1 MKNDFLMAI
10 TQLCA
15 EKNLSKEVV
24 IGALEDAMAHAYKKN
39 FGGNHDVVVRMDAT
53 SGQATVYTRRT
64 VVAQVEDPATQVS
77 VEEARRLLG
86 RQPVLGEIVEE
97 DRTPREF
104 GRIAAQTAKQV
115 IMQRLRDAERE
126 VVYDEYTDREG
137 EIVNGTVQ
145 RIEPNRIIIAL
156 PRAEAILPITEQ
168 VPGEHYR
175 LGQRIKVYLVEV
187 NRTPKGPQLIAS
199 RTHRNLLRRLF
210 ELEVPEINHGIV
222 EIKGIAREPG
232 SRSKVAVAARQ
243 PGVDPV
249 GACVGLRGIRIQ
261 NIVNELNGEKID
273 VVEWH
278 PDPAMFVAKALSPA
292 QVVRVVTS
300 EEEKTATCVVPDRQ
314 LSLAIGKEGQNA
326 RLAAKLTGWRID
338 IKSVSAFREEE
349 ADRLAREEEERA
361 LAAAR
366 TPAVEPMVV
375 EDLLPAAAA
384 PAVEPP
390 VDLPTF
396 EEPASEAAVATV
408 EAPAEPPPVEEIEE
422 TLTMEDLFPTK
433 PSERGKIRF
442 AEEILGAEVGRKK
455 GRERGRDEEEPARP
469 AKKGPRRQ
477 RVYFE
482 EDDEEAE
489 YEDILRRIR

>member
-1 MKNDFLMAI
+1 
-10 TQLCA
+10 
-15 EKNLSKEVV
+15 V
-24 IGALEDAMAHAYKKN
+24 IA
-39 FGGNHDVVVRMDAT
+39 
-53 SGQATVYTRRT
+53 
-64 VVAQVEDPATQVS
+64 
-77 VEEARRLLG
+77 
-86 RQPVLGEIVEE
+86 
-97 DRTPREF
+97 
-104 GRIAAQTAKQV
+104 
-115 IMQRLRDAERE
+115 QRLREAEQK

-137 EIVNGTVQ
+137 EIVTGTVQ
-145 RIEPNRIIIAL
+145 RVEPNRIIIGL
-156 PRAEAILPITEQ
+156 PRAEAILPSSEQ
-168 VPGEHYR
+168 VPGEQYR

-187 NRTPKGPQLIAS
+187 NRTPRGPQLIAS

-273 VVEWH
+273 VIEWH

-292 QVVRVVTS
+292 QVLRVVTND
-300 EEEKTATCVVPDRQ
+300 EEKTATCVVPDRQ

-338 IKSVSAFREEE
+338 IKSASAFREEE
-349 ADRLAREEEERA
+349 AERLAREEEERA
-361 LAAAR
+361 ATAATLPALEP
-366 TPAVEPMVV
+366 TPTEPPAPTVVPPPAEIPVEAPVFAEPVMAPPVAAVEPVI
-375 EDLLPAAAA
+375 EA
-384 PAVEPP
+384 PAVEE
-390 VDLPTF
+390 F
-396 EEPASEAAVATV
+396 
-408 EAPAEPPPVEEIEE
+408 EE

-433 PSERGKIRF
+433 PGERGKIRF

-455 GRERGRDEEEPARP
+455 GRDRGRDEEEPARP

>member
-24 IGALEDAMAHAYKKN
+24 IGALEDAMASAYKKN
-39 FGGNHDVVVRMDAT
+39 FGSNHDVVVRMDSLT
-53 SGQATVYTRRT
+53 GQATVYTRRT
-64 VVAQVEDPATQVS
+64 VVAEVVDPATQIS
-77 VEEARRLLG
+77 VDEARRLLG
-86 RQPVLGEIVEE
+86 RQPLLGEVVEE

-115 IMQRLRDAERE
+115 IAQRLREAEQK

-137 EIVNGTVQ
+137 EIVTGTVQ
-145 RIEPNRIIIAL
+145 RVEPNRIIIGL
-156 PRAEAILPITEQ
+156 PRAEAILPSSEQ
-168 VPGEHYR
+168 VPGEQYR

-187 NRTPKGPQLIAS
+187 NRTPRGPQLIAS

-273 VVEWH
+273 VIEWH

-292 QVVRVVTS
+292 QVLRVVTND
-300 EEEKTATCVVPDRQ
+300 EEKTATCVVPDRQ

-338 IKSVSAFREEE
+338 IKSASAFREEE
-349 ADRLAREEEERA
+349 AERLAREEEERA
-361 LAAAR
+361 ATAATLPALEP
-366 TPAVEPMVV
+366 TPTEPPAPTVVPPPAEIPVEAPVFAEPVMAPPVAAVEPVI
-375 EDLLPAAAA
+375 EA
-384 PAVEPP
+384 PAVEE
-390 VDLPTF
+390 F
-396 EEPASEAAVATV
+396 
-408 EAPAEPPPVEEIEE
+408 EE

-433 PSERGKIRF
+433 PGERGKIRF

-455 GRERGRDEEEPARP
+455 GRDRGRDEEEPARP

>member
-1 MKNDFLMAI
+1 MKNDFLIAI

-24 IGALEDAMAHAYKKN
+24 IEALEAALASAYKKN
-39 FGGNHDVVVRMDAT
+39 FGSNQEVIVRLDSM
-53 SGQATVYTRRT
+53 SGQPKVLVRRT
-64 VVAQVEDPATQVS
+64 VVEAVTDPALEIS
-77 VEEARRLLG
+77 VEEAKRLLG
-86 RQPVLGEIVEE
+86 RQPRVGEQVEE
-97 DRTPREF
+97 DRTPKEF

-115 IMQRLRDAERE
+115 IMQRLREAERE

-137 EIVNGTVQ
+137 EIITGIVQ
-145 RIEPNRIIIAL
+145 RVEPNRLIIGL
-156 PRAEAILPITEQ
+156 PRAEAVLPASEQ
-168 VPGEHYR
+168 VPGETYR
-175 LGQRIKVYLVEV
+175 VGQRIKAYLVEV

-210 ELEVPEINHGIV
+210 ELEVPEIANGIV
-222 EIKGIAREPG
+222 EIKGIAREAG

-261 NIVNELNGEKID
+261 NIVNEVNGEKID

-292 QVVRVVTS
+292 QVLRVVIN

-338 IKSVSAFREEE
+338 IKSLSAFREEE
-349 ADRLAREEEERA
+349 AERLAREEAERA
-361 LAAAR
+361 AR
-366 TPAVEPMVV
+366 G
-375 EDLLPAAAA
+375 
-384 PAVEPP
+384 
-390 VDLPTF
+390 
-396 EEPASEAAVATV
+396 EPAPVAEV
-408 EAPAEPPPVEEIEE
+408 VPASAPPAEPVVPVAPVEVPTLAAPVAEAAPEVAAPEEEPVEEFDE
-422 TLTMEDLFPTK
+422 TGMTMEELLLTP
-433 PSERGKIRF
+433 PAERGRIRF
-442 AEEILGAEVGRKK
+442 AEEILGEVGGRKK
-455 GRERGRDEEEPARP
+455 GRERGREEEEPAKP